1 MYTLQSQKEKAKKI
15 IEILKKLY
23 PKTEKFLHFSNH
35 FELLVAVIL
44 SAQTTDKKV
53 NEVTARLFKKYKN
66 LNDYVKADLQEFQ
79 KDIQQIGLYKT
90 KAKNILQTAQI
101 IKEKYHGAIPN
112 TMEEMIEL
120 PGVGRKTANVV
131 LGYAH
136 KIVEGIAVDTHVTRL
151 AQLYGLSF
159 SSDPKKIEQDL
170 MKILPKEEWFD
181 FTNRMIAYGREYCPA
196 KKHEHKTCPL
206 ALLSE
211 SLQQDKKQVG

>member
-1 MYTLQSQKEKAKKI
+1 MHSLSPQKRKVKKI
-15 IEILKKLY
+15 LQILKNLY

-53 NEVTARLFKKYKN
+53 NEVTARLFKKYKT
-66 LNDYVKADLQEFQ
+66 LSDYTKANVAEFQ

-90 KAKNILQTAQI
+90 KAKNILQTAKI
-101 IKEKYHGAIPN
+101 IKEKYQGKVPK

-151 AQLYGLSF
+151 AQLYGLSDF
-159 SSDPKKIEQDL
+159 SDPKKIEQDL
-170 MKILPKEEWFD
+170 MKILPKKEWFD

-196 KKHEHKTCPL
+196 RNHEHKNCPL
-206 ALLSE
+206 APFSE
-211 SLQQDKKQVG
+211 SLQERKKPVG